1 MCRQTMWRQNVV
13 SQENVASPNNVSP
26 NNVAPK
32 CGVAGKCGITKQC
45 GAKQCGAKMWR
56 HRKMWRHQ
64 TMWRHMSSKCVLIM
78 CLQRQWKS
86 ACSFAST
93 VPFWN
98 SKHPLPLRAAARST
112 SSRFLHHSQ
121 IRCSWRKP
129 VSCRE
134 EKDLGTELWSPKSV
148 AMYWLCSSVTTAD
161 KAFSLCGLETG
172 LWAFQLQMFAPCD
185 DMFVSHSHH
194 SVLEFPSIHSQPED
208 WGSWEGY
215 ACIMP
220 IPSLQLQKQ
229 APVSCRE
236 AEALVRELC
245 SPRFVTYNT
254 VIVSKVWVT
263 GYWLCSRLWHVMSD
277 CCKPMTIL
285 ASVGWKWGWQ
295 PFSCPCSLNAMHC
308 RKEICLTCLSKE
320 SMPFVKSKCPLP
332 TPNQK
337 LEVPE
342 RDSTLQ
348 QFCIMLASCPSL
360 RCSCRKKIRLMQRSK
375 GFCSGVVVSKT
386 CLDLL
391 QCSDCALSCAI
402 WLLRTHEHLSRLS
415 F

>member
-1 MCRQTMWRQNVV
+1 MWRTAERRFVQHDGHVCQRNPFSPFLFGIPSIHSPWEPQHAPPALDFCIIPKFVV
-13 SQENVASPNNVSP
+13 AEENLSHAEKKRIWAQSCGLQKVLQCTDCAPLWLLQTKLLAS
-26 NNVAPK
+26 
-32 CGVAGKCGITKQC
+32 AG
-45 GAKQCGAKMWR
+45 
-56 HRKMWRHQ
+56 
-64 TMWRHMSSKCVLIM
+64 
-78 CLQRQWKS
+78 WKRGCEHFS
-86 ACSFAST
+86 Y
-93 VPFWN
+93 
-98 SKHPLPLRAAARST
+98 
-112 SSRFLHHSQ
+112 
-121 IRCSWRKP
+121 RCSHH
-129 VSCRE
+129 
-134 EKDLGTELWSPKSV
+134 
-148 AMYWLCSSVTTAD
+148 VTTC
-161 KAFSLCGLETG
+161 L
-172 LWAFQLQMFAPCD
+172 FQDPFPP
-185 DMFVSHSHH
+185 FR
-194 SVLEFPSIHSQPED
+194 FGIPSIHSQTED
-208 WGSWEGY
+208 WGPWEGQCAPPILHY
-215 ACIMP
+215 ACIVP
-220 IPSLQLQKQ
+220 IPSLQLQKK

-236 AEALVRELC
+236 AKSLVTELC

-254 VIVSKVWVT
+254 VIVSKVWVR
-263 GYWLCSRLWHVMSD
+263 GYWLCSQLWHVTSD

-342 RDSTLQ
+342 RDSALQ

-415 F
+415 V